1 MASQTYLIHVRDR
14 QLALAVGAELEDR
27 LARDGRQAVALVPA
41 GDGLGLPRAAPQVVA
56 LYEEGLLSRLESL
69 GLTAYVG
76 VPPEEEAGVVR
87 WAHGGAMLLPV
98 ATARDLVDAVA
109 DHTPWRASA
118 ASMTQFASSTLRF
131 ASAPGPARPA
141 LSRKLAVAGIA
152 GPLLLT
158 GLPAAAAATSGPAT
172 HQPPAKAG
180 VTALF
185 ASKIKPPAKTTPPA
199 VPASIQALIN
209 ELKTALQNYL
219 QQTGQ
224 TGSTNAQALQN
235 QITQLF
241 NNLINSLPKASP
253 QPAQAAQPAQSAPAA
268 QSGQAAQPA
277 GQAAQPAQTA
287 AASPTNASTQ
297 TPGSSGSQSPQN
309 QSQQNPPNNSQQN
322 QDPSQQNQDPSQQN
336 QDPSQ
341 QNQDPNQ
348 QGQDPNQSQNST
360 TSPNSSTSQSSASTP
375 GSTSSGLGTTGSN
388 STSQGGGTTSS
399 GGGTSSGGSTS

>member
-1 MASQTYLIHVRDR
+1 MGGQTVALQTYLIHFRDR
-14 QLALAVGAELEDR
+14 QLALAIGAELEDR
-27 LARDGRQAVALVPA
+27 LARDGRPAVALVPA
-41 GDGLGLPRAAPQVVA
+41 GDTLGLTRAAPQVVA

-76 VPPEEEAGVVR
+76 VCPEEEAGVVR

-131 ASAPGPARPA
+131 AGAPGPARPA

-172 HQPPAKAG
+172 HESSAKAG
-180 VTALF
+180 VTAVF
-185 ASKIKPPAKTTPPA
+185 ASKIKPPAKTTPPS

-277 GQAAQPAQTA
+277 QTA
-287 AASPTNASTQ
+287 AASPSNASTQ
-297 TPGSSGSQSPQN
+297 TPGSSASQSPQN

-322 QDPSQQNQDPSQQN
+322 QDPNQQGQDPNQQG
-336 QDPSQ
+336 QDPNQ
-341 QNQDPNQ
+341 QGQDPNQ

-360 TSPNSSTSQSSASTP
+360 TSPNSSTSQSS
-375 GSTSSGLGTTGSN
+375 TSNSGMGTTASGSN